1 MATFFIIFFK
11 DHFYRRE
18 FLQYMLETKLKS
30 ELEKMR
36 LLELQLFVIEFGR
49 ASQLGRSIS
58 KNKRKP
64 KSGFR
69 EALVKTCLSLIKEM
83 DDNELSNAKIRR
95 EIKKLS
101 MKYDVSYGQ
110 AQKVVN
116 VCLKQY
122 MFLTQKYEFAKELD
136 CPLDSTTMSGYKIFH
151 KKMCSVDESDYKQYQ
166 NLFDQS
172 HNPRILKDE
181 IYDTQRICNYTA
193 RKK

>member
-1 MATFFIIFFK
+1 
-11 DHFYRRE
+11 
-18 FLQYMLETKLKS
+18 MLETKLKS

-83 DDNELSNAKIRR
+83 DDNELSNVKIRR

-122 MFLTQKYEFAKELD
+122 MFLTQKYEFA
-136 CPLDSTTMSGYKIFH
+136 
-151 KKMCSVDESDYKQYQ
+151 
-166 NLFDQS
+166 
-172 HNPRILKDE
+172 
-181 IYDTQRICNYTA
+181 
-193 RKK
+193 

>member
-11 DHFYRRE
+11 DHFYRRD

-83 DDNELSNAKIRR
+83 DDNELSNVIIRR

-151 KKMCSVDESDYKQYQ
+151 NKMCSVDESDYKQYQ